1 MTDKPIDDV
10 TGTQTTGH
18 DWDGI
23 TELNTPLPR
32 WWLWTFYACIVF
44 AIGYTIFYPAWPLIS
59 SATTGVLG
67 YSTRGD
73 LVVDL
78 AGAKGAQA
86 KNVDKIAATPVADI
100 LKDADLAQFAR
111 AGGKSLFKVNC
122 AQCHGSGATGAVG
135 YPNLNDD
142 DWIWGGSIDQ
152 IYATITHGS
161 RSADPDTHMELMP
174 NFGTD
179 EVLTPEQIVTVAKE
193 VASFSGLEGGQSTP
207 EGQQLFADNCASCH
221 GPKGEGMPDMGGP
234 SLNDKI
240 WLYQGSLAAIEA
252 QVTHPRMGV
261 MPAWGTR
268 LGDTAVKELAVY
280 VHGLGGG
287 K

>member
-32 WWLWTFYACIVF
+32 WWLWPFYASIFF

-78 AGAKGAQA
+78 AAAKSAQA
-86 KNVDKIAATPVADI
+86 KYVDKIAATPVADI

-111 AGGKSLFKVNC
+111 AG
-122 AQCHGSGATGAVG
+122 
-135 YPNLNDD
+135 
-142 DWIWGGSIDQ
+142 
-152 IYATITHGS
+152 
-161 RSADPDTHMELMP
+161 
-174 NFGTD
+174 
-179 EVLTPEQIVTVAKE
+179 
-193 VASFSGLEGGQSTP
+193 
-207 EGQQLFADNCASCH
+207 
-221 GPKGEGMPDMGGP
+221 
-234 SLNDKI
+234 
-240 WLYQGSLAAIEA
+240 
-252 QVTHPRMGV
+252 
-261 MPAWGTR
+261 
-268 LGDTAVKELAVY
+268 
-280 VHGLGGG
+280 
-287 K
+287 